1 MGSTGGTVRLFTSR
15 HYSEPDNDIEH
26 TDTYQPVIMM
36 VKIVDHLDHLVQG
49 LAIDMEKKKQESAA
63 RQRLETQLYRL
74 LTEMVETERKY
85 VRDLEQ
91 ACDEYLPLAGKS
103 DRKSDRVKHHS
114 QSLSLD
120 RKKRK
125 KRRNDSGTKQRL
137 SGTSRG
143 SLSGGSRSSQ
153 GSSINLST
161 SFCDP
166 AVSWDV
172 SQVEVK
178 MMLGNIEE
186 LRDYHKHV
194 MLPKMETAVDNAAIM
209 RQLFEGEQ
217 SRLSRKYGR
226 YCINNSRSSIIVDQN
241 IKFFSSYQFSNHL
254 ELRIDAML
262 IKPIQRLTRYQLF
275 LSSISKTCQDLG
287 YKEAGAE
294 FNLAL
299 ESVLSAAGHTNT
311 MMWIGKM
318 VNCPI
323 DLPSQGQLIKHGKV
337 TKRPILR
344 SLTSSSTGVLARRFS
359 SPKTVSCQLFLF
371 QKTVMLCKTTE
382 NLSEPHNPH
391 LLYDCHISMNQIRVR
406 DVIADDDTTFEVHKL
421 EHIKDKKSGEAGSG
435 LMMRL
440 QCRDEEEKNHW
451 VRCINTEVKL
461 LRNTT
466 KNISSQTF
474 IL

>member
-1 MGSTGGTVRLFTSR
+1 
-15 HYSEPDNDIEH
+15 
-26 TDTYQPVIMM
+26 MM
-36 VKIVDHLDHLVQG
+36 VKISTHLDHLVQG
-49 LAIDMEKKKQESAA
+49 LTIDMERKKQETAT

-103 DRKSDRVKHHS
+103 DRGKHHS
-114 QSLSLD
+114 HSLSLD

-125 KRRNDSGTKQRL
+125 KRRTKQRL
-137 SGTSRG
+137 SATSPG

-166 AVSWDV
+166 ISWEV

-178 MMLGNIEE
+178 LMLGNIEE
-186 LRDYHKHV
+186 IRDYHKHV
-194 MLPKMETAVDNAAIM
+194 MLPRMEKAVDNAALM

-217 SRLSRKYGR
+217 ARLSRKYGR

-241 IKFFSSYQFSNHL
+241 IQFFSSYQFSNNL
-254 ELRIDAML
+254 QLRVDAML

-275 LSSISKTCQDLG
+275 LSSISKTCQELG
-287 YKEAGAE
+287 YTETGSE
-294 FNLAL
+294 FSSAL
-299 ESVLSAAGHTNT
+299 ECVLSAASHTNI
-311 MMWIGKM
+311 MMWIGRM
-318 VNCPI
+318 VNCPL
-323 DLPSQGQLIKHGKV
+323 DLPSQGQLMKHGKV
-337 TKRPILR
+337 TKRVKL
-344 SLTSSSTGVLARRFS
+344 STASSSGSGLARRFS

-382 NLSEPHNPH
+382 NLSEPNNPH
-391 LLYDCHISMNQIRVR
+391 LLYDCHISMNQIRIR

-421 EHIKDKKSGEAGSG
+421 EHIKDKQSGEPGSG

-440 QCRDEEEKNHW
+440 QCEDEEDKNHW
-451 VRCINTEVKL
+451 VRCINSEVKL

>member
-1 MGSTGGTVRLFTSR
+1 
-15 HYSEPDNDIEH
+15 
-26 TDTYQPVIMM
+26 M
-36 VKIVDHLDHLVQG
+36 VKLVDHLVQG
-49 LAIDMEKKKQESAA
+49 LAIDIERKKQETAS

-74 LTEMVETERKY
+74 LSEMLETERKY
-85 VRDLEQ
+85 VSDLEQ

-103 DRKSDRVKHHS
+103 DRGKQHHHS
-114 QSLSLD
+114 SISSLSLD
-120 RKKRK
+120 RKTVDRKNRK
-125 KRRNDSGTKQRL
+125 KRRNELKHNA
-137 SGTSRG
+137 TSRG
-143 SLSGGSRSSQ
+143 SLSGASRSSQ
-153 GSSINLST
+153 DSST
-161 SFCDP
+161 SLS
-166 AVSWDV
+166 VSLSEPQFTEV
-172 SQVEVK
+172 SQAEVK
-178 MMLGNIEE
+178 LMLGNIEE
-186 LRDYHKHV
+186 LRDYHKYV
-194 MLPKMETAVDNAAIM
+194 MLPRLETALDNAKLM
-209 RQLFEGEQ
+209 RQLFEAEQ

-344 SLTSSSTGVLARRFS
+344 SLTSPSSSSVLSRRFS
-359 SPKTVSCQLFLF
+359 TPKSVSCQLFLF
-371 QKTVMLCKTTE
+371 QKTLMLCKTSE
-382 NLSEPHNPH
+382 NLSEPNNPH
-391 LLYDCHISMNQIRVR
+391 LLYDCHIR
-406 DVIADDDTTFEVHKL
+406 
-421 EHIKDKKSGEAGSG
+421 
-435 LMMRL
+435 
-440 QCRDEEEKNHW
+440 
-451 VRCINTEVKL
+451 
-461 LRNTT
+461 
-466 KNISSQTF
+466 
-474 IL
+474 

>member
-1 MGSTGGTVRLFTSR
+1 
-15 HYSEPDNDIEH
+15 
-26 TDTYQPVIMM
+26 MM
-36 VKIVDHLDHLVQG
+36 VKLVDHLVQG
-49 LAIDMEKKKQESAA
+49 LAIDIERKKQETAS

-74 LTEMVETERKY
+74 LSEMLETERKY
-85 VRDLEQ
+85 VSDLEQ

-103 DRKSDRVKHHS
+103 DRGKQHHH
-114 QSLSLD
+114 SLSLD
-120 RKKRK
+120 RKTVDRKNRK
-125 KRRNDSGTKQRL
+125 KRRNELKHNA
-137 SGTSRG
+137 TSRG
-143 SLSGGSRSSQ
+143 SLSGASRSSQ
-153 GSSINLST
+153 DSST
-161 SFCDP
+161 SLS
-166 AVSWDV
+166 VSLSEPQFTEV
-172 SQVEVK
+172 SQAEVK
-178 MMLGNIEE
+178 LMLGNIEE
-186 LRDYHKHV
+186 LRDYHKYV
-194 MLPKMETAVDNAAIM
+194 MLPRLETALDNAKLM
-209 RQLFEGEQ
+209 RQLFEAEQ

-344 SLTSSSTGVLARRFS
+344 SLTSPSSSSVLSRRFS
-359 SPKTVSCQLFLF
+359 TPKSVSCQLFLF
-371 QKTVMLCKTTE
+371 QKTLMLCKTSE
-382 NLSEPHNPH
+382 NLSEPNNPH
-391 LLYDCHISMNQIRVR
+391 LLYDCHISMNQIRIR
-406 DVIADDDTTFEVHKL
+406 DVIAEDDSTFEVHKL
-421 EHIKDKKSGEAGSG
+421 EHIKDKTASQREKASG

-440 QCRDEEEKNHW
+440 QCQDEEEKNHW
-451 VRCINTEVKL
+451 VRNINTEVKL

-466 KNISSQTF
+466 KNIASQMF
-474 IL
+474 ML

>member
-1 MGSTGGTVRLFTSR
+1 
-15 HYSEPDNDIEH
+15 
-26 TDTYQPVIMM
+26 
-36 VKIVDHLDHLVQG
+36 
-49 LAIDMEKKKQESAA
+49 
-63 RQRLETQLYRL
+63 
-74 LTEMVETERKY
+74 
-85 VRDLEQ
+85 
-91 ACDEYLPLAGKS
+91 
-103 DRKSDRVKHHS
+103 
-114 QSLSLD
+114 
-120 RKKRK
+120 
-125 KRRNDSGTKQRL
+125 
-137 SGTSRG
+137 
-143 SLSGGSRSSQ
+143 
-153 GSSINLST
+153 
-161 SFCDP
+161 
-166 AVSWDV
+166 
-172 SQVEVK
+172 
-178 MMLGNIEE
+178 MLGNIEE

-194 MLPKMETAVDNAAIM
+194 MLPRMEKAVDNAALM

-217 SRLSRKYGR
+217 ARLSRKYGR

-241 IKFFSSYQFSNHL
+241 IQFFSSYQFSNNL
-254 ELRIDAML
+254 QLRVDAML

-275 LSSISKTCQDLG
+275 LSSISKTCLELG
-287 YKEAGAE
+287 HTETGAE
-294 FNLAL
+294 FSRSL
-299 ESVLSAAGHTNT
+299 ECVLSAASHTNI
-311 MMWIGKM
+311 MMWIGRM

-337 TKRPILR
+337 TKRVIL
-344 SLTSSSTGVLARRFS
+344 STASNTNSGVLSRRFS

-440 QCRDEEEKNHW
+440 QCGDEEEKNHW